1 MCYLLQFSQFSLNF
15 LFEKIGFLPTIEHL
29 FTLFKYCRL
38 SRVSL
43 ANTWFLLRVLCI
55 HIQCHVSNN
64 KIDVIP
70 LQWIYK
76 HCPKRKENV
85 MFHTFTYYTYFSETA
100 TKLYSM
106 YHLRIQRTSLRI
118 QLVFT
123 IISRKIWGQVR
134 LFSNWNISFL
144 NNISTTLLWSR
155 NPLGFIC
162 FCRQYCQVDWEFTTS
177 SFYSIV
183 SDDLTQNHEGDWIN
197 LNLSLTVLELTTW
210 HNY

>member
-1 MCYLLQFSQFSLNF
+1 MCYLLQFSQFLLNF
-15 LFEKIGFLPTIEHL
+15 LFEKTGFIPTIEHL

-76 HCPKRKENV
+76 HCPNRKENV
-85 MFHTFTYYTYFSETA
+85 MVHTFIYYTYFSETA
-100 TKLYSM
+100 KLYLM

-118 QLVFT
+118 ELVFT
-123 IISRKIWGQVR
+123 IILRKKWGQVR

-144 NNISTTLLWSR
+144 NNISTTLLLSR

-162 FCRQYCQVDWEFTTS
+162 FCRQYC
-177 SFYSIV
+177 
-183 SDDLTQNHEGDWIN
+183 
-197 LNLSLTVLELTTW
+197 
-210 HNY
+210 